1 MADGDDGTEAPGA
14 AKRRRLEA
22 MLGEGIVMLHLDP
35 RAPEVVVPAHLKVG
49 PVLRLNIAYG
59 FRLPALEVGDDG
71 VYAVLSFSGQNFG
84 CTIPWGAVFA
94 LTSPDDPT
102 RGAFFPESVPR
113 ELRVMLESRLEGTPP
128 EAPEAGDATAT
139 PPAAAPRPIPM
150 PRAAL
155 ATAAEGPSGDEAL
168 AATAPQVRPK
178 PSLTVLKGGGTPEGD
193 PTTAN
198 RPRPSLTIVKE

>member
-1 MADGDDGTEAPGA
+1 MAEGDEGTEAPGA

-102 RGAFFPESVPR
+102 RGAFFPESAPR
-113 ELRVMLESRLEGTPP
+113 ELRVMLESRLEGAS
-128 EAPEAGDATAT
+128 EAPEPPDGVDAPAT
-139 PPAAAPRPIPM
+139 PPAAAPRAIPM

-155 ATAAEGPSGDEAL
+155 AAARGGGEA
-168 AATAPQVRPK
+168 APATAPQGRPK
-178 PSLTVLKGGGTPEGD
+178 PSFTVLKGGGTPDGD
-193 PTTAN
+193 PATAN